1 MRQVYERA
9 GVAIEDLPRGVYMEW
24 RDGFFVGVNYSAAQ
38 VTLPIAKGSRMLGGG
53 EPRVTGPGRGVE
65 GRGRFAGRWSV
76 GPLG

>member
-38 VTLPIAKGSRMLGGG
+38 VTLPIAKGSRMLGG
-53 EPRVTGPGRGVE
+53 ENPVSPAQAVAWKE
-65 GRGRFAGRWSV
+65 EAGSQDGGAWVR
-76 GPLG
+76 